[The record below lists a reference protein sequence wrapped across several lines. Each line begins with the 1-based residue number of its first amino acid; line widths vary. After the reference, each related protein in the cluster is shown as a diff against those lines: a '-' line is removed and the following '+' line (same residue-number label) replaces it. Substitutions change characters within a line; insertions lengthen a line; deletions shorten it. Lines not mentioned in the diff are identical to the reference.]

1 MRVGDGVGPPAG
13 SFEPVGLQ
21 VALVDD
27 VQADLVAQVEEPRV
41 RRVVAGTHGIEI
53 VGLHEKHVAEHLLL
67 RNGPALIG
75 VELAPVDP
83 AADPT
88 AVDGQQPID
97 HRHRA
102 EPDPDRDPFAAGGD
116 RGLVEPRLLRAPR
129 LHALDPGGLAGSEV
143 QAQLGH
149 GEPGRNVSVDTQG
162 AGTGRVVEVGVDE
175 EVVQAGRGPAQ

>member
-1 MRVGDGVGPPAG
+1 M
-13 SFEPVGLQ
+13 GLQ

-83 AADPT
+83 TQQDPT
-88 AVDGQQPID
+88 AVTVNSPSTTATVRNPI
-97 HRHRA
+97 RTG
-102 EPDPDRDPFAAGGD
+102 DPFAAGGD
-116 RGLVEPRLLRAPR
+116 RGLVRSAALRAHGSTP
-129 LHALDPGGLAGSEV
+129 DPGGLAGSEV

-149 GEPGRNVSVDTQG
+149 GEPGRNVMSTR
-162 AGTGRVVEVGVDE
+162 RVPAPVAWSKSAWTKKSSR
-175 EVVQAGRGPAQ
+175 QAAGRPAV